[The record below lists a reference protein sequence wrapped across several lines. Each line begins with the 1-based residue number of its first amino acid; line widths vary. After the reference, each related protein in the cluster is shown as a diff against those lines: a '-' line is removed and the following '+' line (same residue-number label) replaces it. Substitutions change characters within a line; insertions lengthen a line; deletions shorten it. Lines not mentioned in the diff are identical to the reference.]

1 MRETTDW
8 GRRSRD
14 AAWRLRL
21 ISYERGWEP
30 TISGKM
36 KWMQLGTVQFCK
48 QITAS
53 ETDGWITGATG
64 RSNGR
69 NYKQGDPTPSKED
82 RGNINKKSLRGMVN
96 SISQNW
102 YQSFLQNA
110 DTHVLKK
117 ILVCFRAWSS
127 APSTFADFC
136 ILWSHGYLVW
146 ILIVC
151 VWKFKFDL
159 WNKSYRNWTYFH
171 VVLF

>member
-1 MRETTDW
+1 
-8 GRRSRD
+8 
-14 AAWRLRL
+14 
-21 ISYERGWEP
+21 
-30 TISGKM
+30 
-36 KWMQLGTVQFCK
+36 
-48 QITAS
+48 
-53 ETDGWITGATG
+53 
-64 RSNGR
+64 
-69 NYKQGDPTPSKED
+69 
-82 RGNINKKSLRGMVN
+82 MVN

-110 DTHVLKK
+110 DIHVLKK

-171 VVLF
+171 VVLFYKACKIDLVVHLWGIRSGVSQARFKCRTSHEPNRIQWIFFNISHQRNEEVLPRRPGLHFSVSN